1 MEKRTGTIDWR
12 IRAAEGEPEKRTI
25 YGYAIVY
32 GAIAD
37 LGWFTEEVQPGFA
50 SEVLA
55 ASDLDV
61 RALFNHNVN
70 HVLARKRNSDK
81 DTLQLKEDA
90 TGLYYEFEAPNTT
103 TGNDLLENIRLGNVS
118 QSSFGFDVK
127 DSTWIMRDGKDHRIL
142 EKAAKL
148 YDVSPVTMPAYNE
161 STVGLRSKAE
171 AMDHGI
177 LPKPKTQESPP
188 AQNLVHLVNVKK
200 RQNQL

>member
-127 DSTWIMRDGKDHRIL
+127 DSSWQSRVYRMGATGIIGAKSVFDQPIEVAVRKN
-142 EKAAKL
+142 EKGSYLVRPKFR
-148 YDVSPVTMPAYNE
+148 VT
-161 STVGLRSKAE
+161 G
-171 AMDHGI
+171 
-177 LPKPKTQESPP
+177 
-188 AQNLVHLVNVKK
+188 VKE
-200 RQNQL
+200 